1 MKGIEEIRGG
11 WKLSFDLRT
20 EFGLQ
25 STTLA
30 IVVGD
35 DPDHFEVVAQGADG
49 WERLGDA
56 RLDGD
61 IIVFAVNVG
70 FYELLFRLRSDTGN
84 LAGSVKRGGNPRWW
98 QPANFV
104 EAEVLSQR
112 TDLPYRPLP
121 VNVGERPHGGAIDIY
136 HPVIRERAPFPGYT
150 VYRPAEPGRY
160 PLVVW
165 GNGGAR
171 NSNEEFQ
178 TFLSQVAA
186 HGFVIIAIGELDA
199 RFCPPLGEPDPAKIT
214 WVIDWLIDDTE
225 DGEGAELRHQ
235 IEASKVAVMG
245 QSAGA
250 AQAWGAAAHPAVSS
264 MASWNGG
271 SAIGAQ
277 DRDWTGAAHAPVL
290 IVSGGPHDFASKW
303 SRADYDALPS
313 NVPAVFVEHLG
324 AGHIGLF
331 HGTNDPQAALAGAT
345 VIGQEVEVQASTL
358 AVHWLDYTLN
368 GNKEAGRYFLGDDA
382 WINRMWFWHATSKN
396 IGS

>member
-1 MKGIEEIRGG
+1 MKIAEELCGA

-20 EFGLQ
+20 ELGIQ

-30 IVVGD
+30 MVVGD
-35 DPDHFEVVAQGADG
+35 DPGHFEVVAQGGDG
-49 WERLGDA
+49 WERLEDA
-56 RLDGD
+56 RLTGD
-61 IIVFAVNVG
+61 TIMFVINVG
-70 FYELLFRLRSDTGN
+70 FYELLFRLRSDAGN
-84 LAGSVKRGGNPRWW
+84 LAGTVKRSGSPRWW
-98 QPANFV
+98 DPDNFA
-104 EAEVLSQR
+104 EAEVLGQR
-112 TDLPYRPLP
+112 MDLPDRPLP
-121 VNVGERPHGGAIDIY
+121 VNVGERPHGAIDTY
-136 HPVIRERAPFPGYT
+136 HPVIREGAPFPGYT
-150 VYRPAEPGRY
+150 VYRPAGPGRY

-171 NSNEEFQ
+171 GSNEEFQ

-199 RFCPPLGEPDPAKIT
+199 RFCPLIGAPDPAKMT
-214 WVIDWLIDDTE
+214 WVIDWFINDTE

-235 IEASKVAVMG
+235 IEGSKVAVMG

-271 SAIGAQ
+271 SAIGIQ
-277 DRDWTGAAHAPVL
+277 HPERRGAVHAPVL
-290 IVSGGPHDFASKW
+290 IVCGGPHDFATEW
-303 SRADYDALPS
+303 SRVDYEALPS
-313 NVPAVFVEHLG
+313 NIPAVFVEHVG

-396 IGS
+396 IAS